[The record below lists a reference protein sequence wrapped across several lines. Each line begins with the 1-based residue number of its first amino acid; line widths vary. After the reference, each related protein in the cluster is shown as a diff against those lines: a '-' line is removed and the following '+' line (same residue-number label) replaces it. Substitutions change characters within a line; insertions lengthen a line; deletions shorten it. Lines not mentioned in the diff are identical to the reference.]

1 MSVIGQQSE
10 IMGENVLYFMYF
22 SVMTAM
28 FLSDCLSFSIF
39 AEALIEIDFKDVQ
52 HVWLTASFLFV
63 KLYLKF

>member
-10 IMGENVLYFMYF
+10 IMGENVL

>member
-10 IMGENVLYFMYF
+10 IIGENVL